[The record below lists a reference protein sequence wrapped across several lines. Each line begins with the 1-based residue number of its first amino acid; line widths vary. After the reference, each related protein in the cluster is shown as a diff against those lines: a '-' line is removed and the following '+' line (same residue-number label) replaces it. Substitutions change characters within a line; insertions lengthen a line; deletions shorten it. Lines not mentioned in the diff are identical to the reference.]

1 MLEEGPLC
9 PECGYEL
16 TKKVLQDDITDEI
29 TIEFFCDQ
37 TGEDL
42 FRFQILTGLTDD
54 DIAKLTKI
62 GKTIRK
68 EMALKLVERKSEEEA
83 IREMC
88 TR

>member
-1 MLEEGPLC
+1 MLEENPLC

-16 TKKVLQDDITDEI
+16 TKKFLKDDTTAEI

-37 TGEDL
+37 AGEDI
-42 FRFQILTGLTDD
+42 FCFQILTGLTDD

-62 GKTIRK
+62 GKTIQR
-68 EMALKLVERKSEEEA
+68 EMAIKLVERKSEEEA
-83 IREMC
+83 IREYD

>member
-1 MLEEGPLC
+1 MLEEKPLC

-16 TKKVLQDDITDEI
+16 TRKTLKNDITAEI

-37 TGEDL
+37 AGEDI

-62 GKTIRK
+62 GKTIRR
-68 EMALKLVERKSEEEA
+68 EMAVKLVERKSEEEA
-83 IREMC
+83 IREYD

>member
-1 MLEEGPLC
+1 MLEENPLC

-16 TKKVLQDDITDEI
+16 TKKCLKDDTTAEI

-37 TGEDL
+37 AGEDV

-62 GKTIRK
+62 GKMIQR
-68 EMALKLVERKSEEEA
+68 EMTLKLVERKSE
-83 IREMC
+83 
-88 TR
+88 